1 MKKSIYPESASVY
14 LPKGTKNRLQAVALD
29 CGMTVS
35 TFLRIAV
42 LDRLKNV
49 QKQGERGRRGVA

>member
-1 MKKSIYPESASVY
+1 MKKAIYPESASVY
-14 LPKGTKNRLQAVALD
+14 LPKGTKTRLQVAALD

-42 LDRLKNV
+42 LDWLK
-49 QKQGERGRRGVA
+49 KKPGKRGQRAV